1 MFKYFNYIYSIIID
15 LEIKMNC
22 WAIVQ
27 KVHAV
32 LRHAAAGAAPHR
44 LGHHLHRFGHFVAR
58 PVEQA
63 CRQAVHLMKPMALA
77 VTAGMIVA
85 PALQNPIP
93 SDFVRPSVIAPLPE
107 VFIPQLGGFF
117 EPASLSALGF
127 ATPLV
132 PPAMDST
139 YPAAKLA
146 ESLPEPGTM
155 ALLVAGMAGLVLARI
170 PRGLL
175 PLLRIQKKGD
185 QPGSDVG
192 MGAVARAMARKS
204 TATRLAPP
212 TNAPPTSGTASSDAA
227 LEGFTDPP

>member
-1 MFKYFNYIYSIIID
+1 
-15 LEIKMNC
+15 MNC
-22 WAIVQ
+22 WTIVH

-58 PVEQA
+58 PLEQA

-77 VTAGMIVA
+77 VTAGMIVG

-93 SDFVRPSVIAPLPE
+93 SDFVRPSVISPLPE

-117 EPASLSALGF
+117 EPASLSAGGF

-146 ESLPEPGTM
+146 EALPEPGTI
-155 ALLVAGMAGLVLARI
+155 ALLAAGMAGLVLARM
-170 PRGLL
+170 PRGFLQF
-175 PLLRIQKKGD
+175 LRTQKKGD
-185 QPGSDVG
+185 QPDGDVG
-192 MGAVARAMARKS
+192 IGTAARAMARKS
-204 TATRLAPP
+204 PATRLAPP
-212 TNAPPTSGTASSDAA
+212 TNAPPTSGTASRDAA
-227 LEGFTDPP
+227 LAGFTDPP